1 MEMKVCD
8 NANNFPLALIAG
20 YNCVLFM
27 DGFFSNRMLP
37 VRHPKEM
44 PSFASHVLEWAGPG
58 GCPQPPQVHE
68 DRGVPSTLIPPQGGC
83 CK

>member
-27 DGFFSNRMLP
+27 DGFFPNRMLP

-44 PSFASHVLEWAGPG
+44 PSFASHVLE
-58 GCPQPPQVHE
+58 
-68 DRGVPSTLIPPQGGC
+68 
-83 CK
+83 